1 GLRGEV
7 SEQDSDDHSA
17 QHLKIEMLI
26 KLLLR
31 RRRRRMCLRHAYLH
45 SHQAR
50 AVALG
55 PSPYTHQPNA
65 NMLSLIVGVCR
76 IASFGVAITAGYT
89 GHPPLSNFRDKR
101 AKTLDKDRK
110 R

>member
-1 GLRGEV
+1 MLAIPCTTVQNDRRDDHPDELDECIAKRLHGAGGLRVEV

-55 PSPYTHQPNA
+55 P
-65 NMLSLIVGVCR
+65 
-76 IASFGVAITAGYT
+76 
-89 GHPPLSNFRDKR
+89 
-101 AKTLDKDRK
+101 
-110 R
+110 